1 MEKSKRKIT
10 GLILCGGKGTRLG
23 NKDKGLVPYRGKMLV
38 QHMIDRVQ
46 PQVDQ
51 LLININQNEEKYETF
66 GAQLT
71 TDEDN
76 NYQGPLA
83 GILSAKSKITT
94 EFCFVVPCDMPHIP
108 LNTVERL
115 HSVIGDKHAVAVA
128 NKGRVQPLVLL
139 IRSSIIGTIS
149 DRLKGKNKSVLGWL
163 ESIGYTT
170 AKFHDSM
177 SEFRNLNEP
186 GEFD

>member
-1 MEKSKRKIT
+1 MDKSQRKIT

-38 QHMIDRVQ
+38 QHMIDRVK

-51 LLININQNEEKYETF
+51 LLININQNENEYETF
-66 GAQLT
+66 GAPLT
-71 TDEDN
+71 TDADN
-76 NYQGPLA
+76 NYRGPLA
-83 GILSAKSKITT
+83 GVLSAKSKITT

-115 HSVIGDKHAVAVA
+115 LTVIGDKPAVAVA
-128 NKGRVQPLVLL
+128 NRGRVQPLVLL

-149 DRLKGKNKSVLGWL
+149 NRLKGKDKSVLGWL

-170 AKFHDSM
+170 ANFQDSI

-186 GEFD
+186 SEFK